1 MRVVLDANVAVSL
14 AIDPERA
21 AVIAEHMRAW
31 KEAGDSLHAPSLL
44 RYEVASA
51 LTRSIVAG
59 KLTPADAEVA
69 WDRIVR
75 MPIVLHELRDGPA
88 VVAVARTL
96 RRESAYDASY
106 VVLAQ
111 QLEAEVWTL
120 DGPLARN
127 AAGSGLPVRLIE
139 VAPPQGR

>member
-1 MRVVLDANVAVSL
+1 MTIVLDANVAVSL
-14 AIDPERA
+14 AIDPKRA
-21 AVIAEHMRAW
+21 EPIARLMRTW
-31 KEAGDSLHAPSLL
+31 KAASETLHAPSLL

-51 LTRSIVAG
+51 LTRAVVAG
-59 KLTPADAEVA
+59 RLAPTDADIA

-75 MPIVLHELRDGPA
+75 LPIVLHELRDGPA
-88 VVAVARTL
+88 VVAVAREL

-111 QLEAEVWTL
+111 QLETTVWTL

-127 AAGSGLPVRLIE
+127 AAGSSLPVRLIDT
-139 VAPPQGR
+139 ARSRRA

>member
-1 MRVVLDANVAVSL
+1 LF
-14 AIDPERA
+14 
-21 AVIAEHMRAW
+21 
-31 KEAGDSLHAPSLL
+31 

-51 LTRSIVAG
+51 LTRSIVAREV
-59 KLTPADAEVA
+59 TEADADFA
-69 WDRIVR
+69 WSRIVQ

-88 VVAVARTL
+88 AIALARQL
-96 RRESAYDASY
+96 RRHSAYDASY

-111 QLEAEVWTL
+111 QLDTAVWTL

-139 VAPPQGR
+139 VAGARRG